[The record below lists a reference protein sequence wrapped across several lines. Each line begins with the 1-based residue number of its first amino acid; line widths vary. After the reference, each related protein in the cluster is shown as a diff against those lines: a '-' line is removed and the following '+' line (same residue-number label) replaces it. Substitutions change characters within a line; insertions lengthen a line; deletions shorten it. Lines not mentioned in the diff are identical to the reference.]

1 MRAACFWLSAMFG
14 AALLASGASRTEY
27 LNRLPLRFE
36 ENRARDRH
44 ADTRYIARAGGFIL
58 TLAPSSNYLSWTDPV
73 KKATIE
79 VRTQLV
85 GADQNARLEPKDP
98 LPGVASYFIGS
109 GSEWRAG
116 VPGFGR
122 ILHRGVYPGIDLMF
136 HGEEHRLEYDFL
148 LTPGANPA
156 LIRLE
161 LTGQRSLRVEDS
173 GDLVISTDA
182 GEIRWKK
189 PDIYQEFNGTR
200 KSVAG
205 GFRVLDQRLVTFDV
219 GSYDTARQLVID
231 PTLAYSTYLGA
242 AQNEGGRGIGVDGA
256 GNVYIVGNSNS
267 TNLPTVSAVQ
277 ANFGGQNAN
286 YVNGDAFIAKF
297 SATGALVYLTY
308 LGGSGDD
315 AASAVAVDSSGN
327 AYITGMTNSP
337 NFPLANPYQAQ
348 FGGMGG
354 QGYVRTG
361 DAFVAKLN
369 PAGTKL
375 LYSTY
380 LGGTRDDIGLA
391 IAIDNSGN
399 AYVAGATASMNF
411 PTTPNAYQSFL
422 RGVGGEPLH
431 ETGFSTWDP
440 GDAFVAKLDPTGS
453 QLLYSTYLGG
463 TNDDAAFSIAL
474 DSSNNVY
481 IGGWTVSYDF
491 PTTSGA
497 SQRTFGGI
505 ETQNKGLNF
514 GDGFVAK
521 LNIAAA
527 QLVYSTY
534 FGGNGDDCINSIAVD
549 GTGSVYMTGST
560 SSMHLQTTA
569 NAFQPL
575 YSGYSIRPVLI
586 SQLLGDAFVA
596 KLNPAGSALAYLT
609 YLGGREND
617 SGTAIAV
624 DSGGNAYVTGF
635 TDSSNFPIIGAAL
648 QTKFGGDGNISQR
661 LNYGD
666 AFLAIVNP
674 TGTALQY
681 SSFFGGSSDDLA
693 AGLCLDAADNVYIT
707 GETVSSNLTT
717 TSNAAQ
723 KTYAGKGLNGGFAFE
738 RGDVFYAKFT
748 GFSNSNPPQIT
759 KVANAEGEALTIAP
773 NTWVEVKGAGLSAT
787 SRTWQTSDFVGNLLP
802 TELDGVSV
810 TFNGEKAFVYY
821 ISASQINVLTPPD
834 LPSGTLQVV
843 VNSTNGASASY
854 PATSQ
859 PQSPSL
865 FILGSGPYVLATH
878 LNNVGSCIST
888 AAYCLVGPTSL
899 YPGQS
904 TPAMGGETIVLY
916 ANGFG
921 SVTPPVI
928 SGSLNQNGTLPTTPR
943 VIIANN
949 PATVTFA
956 GLVSPGL
963 YQLNIVVPS
972 GTPAGDD
979 YIYVTYSGATTPT
992 QAYFLTAQ

>member
-1 MRAACFWLSAMFG
+1 MLG
-14 AALLASGASRTEY
+14 AALLTSAASRTDY

-36 ENRARDRH
+36 ENLARDRH
-44 ADTRYIARAGGFIL
+44 PDARYIARAGSFVL

-73 KKATIE
+73 KKNTME
-79 VRTQLV
+79 VRTRLV
-85 GADQNARLEPKDP
+85 GADRHARLEPEEL
-98 LPGVASYFIGS
+98 LPGVASYFMGT

-122 ILHRGVYPGIDLMF
+122 ILQRGVYPGIDLVF

-148 LTPGANPA
+148 LSPGADPA
-156 LIRLE
+156 VIRLE
-161 LTGQRSLRVEDS
+161 LTGHRGLRVEDS
-173 GDLVISTDA
+173 GDLVVLTDG

-189 PDIYQEFNGTR
+189 PEIYQELNGVR
-200 KSVAG
+200 NSVVG
-205 GFRVLDQRLVTFDV
+205 GFRVLDGRLVTFNV
-219 GSYDTARQLVID
+219 GSYNPARELVID

-242 AQNEGGRGIGVDGA
+242 AQNECGRGIGVDGA
-256 GNVYIVGNSNS
+256 GNVYIAGNTNS

-286 YVNGDAFIAKF
+286 FVNGDAFVAKF
-297 SATGALVYLTY
+297 SASGALVYLTY

-315 AASAVAVDSSGN
+315 AATAIAVDSSGN
-327 AYITGMTNSP
+327 AYLTGMTNSS
-337 NFPLANPYQAQ
+337 NFPLANPFQPQY
-348 FGGMGG
+348 GGSGG

-380 LGGTRDDIGLA
+380 LGGTRDDIGMA

-411 PTTPNAYQSFL
+411 PITSNAYQTFL

-431 ETGFSTWDP
+431 ESGFTSWDP

-463 TNDDAAFSIAL
+463 TNDDVALSIGL

-481 IGGWTVSYDF
+481 IGGYTVSYDF

-497 SQRTFGGI
+497 FQRIFGGI
-505 ETQNKGLNF
+505 EMQNKGLNF
-514 GDGFVAK
+514 GDGFVVK
-521 LNIAAA
+521 LNIGTA

-534 FGGNGDDCINSIAVD
+534 FGGNGDDSINSIAVD

-575 YSGYSIRPVLI
+575 YSGYSIRPTLI

-596 KLNPAGSALAYLT
+596 KLNPAGSALTYLT
-609 YLGGREND
+609 YLGGSQND
-617 SGTAIAV
+617 AGQAIAV

-648 QTKFGGDGNISQR
+648 QPKFGGDGNIQQR
-661 LNYGD
+661 LNFGD
-666 AFLAIVNP
+666 AFVAIVNAA
-674 TGTALQY
+674 GTALQY
-681 SSFFGGSSDDLA
+681 SSFFGGSLDDLA

-707 GETVSSNLTT
+707 GETVSSNFTI

-723 KTYAGKGLNGGFAFE
+723 KTYAGKGLNGGFSFE

-773 NTWVEVKGAGLSAT
+773 NTWVEVKGSALSAT
-787 SRTWQTSDFVGNLLP
+787 SRTWQSSDFVGNQLP
-802 TELDGVSV
+802 TSLDGVSV
-810 TFNGEKAFVYY
+810 SFNGENAFVYY

-843 VNSTNGASASY
+843 VNNANGGSASF

-859 PQSPSL
+859 TLSPSL
-865 FILGSGPYVLATH
+865 FIVGSGPYILATH
-878 LNNVGSCIST
+878 LNNVGSCLST
-888 AAYCLVGPTSL
+888 AAYCLVGPPSL

-921 SVTPPVI
+921 AVTPPVI
-928 SGSLNQNGTLPTTPR
+928 KGSLTQNGALSSTPR
-943 VIIANN
+943 VLIANN
-949 PATVTFA
+949 PATVSFA

-963 YQLNIVVPS
+963 YQFNVVVPP
-972 GTPAGDD
+972 GTFPGDD
-979 YIYVTYSGATTPT
+979 YIYVTYGGASTPT
-992 QAYFLTAQ
+992 QLYFLTVQ

>member
-1 MRAACFWLSAMFG
+1 MRAACFRWSAMLG
-14 AALLASGASRTEY
+14 AALLASGASRMDY

-36 ENRARDRH
+36 ENMARDRH
-44 ADTRYIARAGGFIL
+44 SDARYIARAGSFIL

-73 KKATIE
+73 SKTPME
-79 VRTQLV
+79 VNTRLV

-98 LPGVASYFIGS
+98 FPGVANYFLGS

-116 VPGFGR
+116 VSGFGR
-122 ILHRGVYPGIDLMF
+122 ILHRGIYPGIDLVF

-148 LTPGANPA
+148 LAPGTNPA

-173 GDLVISTDA
+173 GDLVVSTDA

-189 PDIYQEFNGTR
+189 PEIYQVFNGIR

-205 GFRVLDQRLVTFDV
+205 GFRVVNRLVTFDV
-219 GSYDTARQLVID
+219 GAYDSVRELVID

-256 GNVYIVGNSNS
+256 GNVYIAGNTNS

-286 YVNGDAFIAKF
+286 YVNGDAFVAKF
-297 SATGALVYLTY
+297 SASGALVYLTY

-315 AASAVAVDSSGN
+315 AATAIAVDSSGN
-327 AYITGMTNSP
+327 SYITGMTNSP
-337 NFPLANPYQAQ
+337 NFPLANPFQGQ

-354 QGYVRTG
+354 QGYIRTG

-380 LGGTRDDIGLA
+380 LGGTRDDAGMA
-391 IAIDNSGN
+391 IAIDNAGN

-411 PTTPNAYQSFL
+411 PLTPNAYQTYL

-431 ETGFSTWDP
+431 QSGFTTWDP
-440 GDAFVAKLDPTGS
+440 GDVFVVKLDPTGS

-463 TNDDAAFSIAL
+463 TNDDVAFSIAL

-491 PTTSGA
+491 PTTAGA
-497 SQRTFGGI
+497 YQRIFGGV
-505 ETQNKGLNF
+505 EMQNKGLNF
-514 GDGFVAK
+514 GDGFVVK
-521 LNIAAA
+521 LNTGTG

-534 FGGNGDDCINSIAVD
+534 FGGNGDDAINSIAVD

-560 SSMHLQTTA
+560 SSMHLQTSA

-596 KLNPAGSALAYLT
+596 KLNPAGSALTYLT
-609 YLGGREND
+609 YLGGNKND
-617 SGTAIAV
+617 AAEAIAV

-648 QTKFGGDGNISQR
+648 QTKFGGDGSISQR
-661 LNYGD
+661 LNLGD

-674 TGTALQY
+674 TGTSLLY
-681 SSFFGGSSDDLA
+681 SSFFGGSADDAA
-693 AGLCLDAADNVYIT
+693 AGICLDAADNVYIT

-723 KTYAGKGLNGGFAFE
+723 RTFGGKGLNGGFAFE
-738 RGDVFYAKFT
+738 RGDAFYAKFT
-748 GFSNSNPPQIT
+748 GFANSNPPQIT
-759 KVANAEGEALTIAP
+759 KVANAEGEGLTIAP
-773 NTWVEVKGAGLSAT
+773 NTWVEVKGAALSAT
-787 SRTWQTSDFVGNLLP
+787 SRTWQTSDFVGNQLP

-821 ISASQINVLTPPD
+821 ISSSQINVLTPPD

-843 VNSTNGASASY
+843 VNNANGGSAAY

-859 PQSPSL
+859 TLSPSL
-865 FILGSGPYVLATH
+865 FIVGSGPYVLATH
-878 LNNVGSCIST
+878 LNNIGNCVST
-888 AAYCLVGPTSL
+888 ASFCLVGPASL

-921 SVTPPVI
+921 AVTPPVI
-928 SGSLNQNGTLPTTPR
+928 SGSLTQVGTLPSMPR

-956 GLVSPGL
+956 GVVSPGL
-963 YQLNIVVPS
+963 YQLNIVVPA

-979 YIYVTYSGATTPT
+979 YIYVTYAGATTPT

>member
-1 MRAACFWLSAMFG
+1 MRAAFWGVIAMLG
-14 AALLASGASRTEY
+14 AAPLASGASRTEY

-36 ENRARDRH
+36 ENLARDRH
-44 ADTRYIARAGGFIL
+44 ADTRYIARTGSFVL
-58 TLAPSSNYLSWTDPV
+58 SLAPTCNYLRWTDLV
-73 KKATIE
+73 NKTTTDLGT
-79 VRTQLV
+79 RLV
-85 GADQNARLEPKDP
+85 GADPLARLEPEDP

-122 ILHRGVYPGIDLMF
+122 IIHHGVYPGIDLVF

-148 LTPGANPA
+148 LSPGANPA
-156 LIRLE
+156 LIRLD
-161 LTGQRSLRVEDS
+161 LTGHRSLRVDDS
-173 GDLVISTDA
+173 GDLVVSTEG

-189 PDIYQEFNGTR
+189 PDMYQEFNGVR
-200 KSVAG
+200 KSVTG
-205 GFRVLDQRLVTFDV
+205 GFHVTGGNLVTFNIA
-219 GSYDTARQLVID
+219 SYDPARELVID
-231 PTLAYSTYLGA
+231 PTLSYSTYLGA
-242 AQNEGGRGIGVDGA
+242 AQNEAGRGIGVDGA
-256 GNVYIVGNSNS
+256 GNVYIAGNSNS

-277 ANFGGQNAN
+277 PNFGGENAN

-297 SATGALVYLTY
+297 SASGALVYLTY
-308 LGGSGDD
+308 LGGGGDD
-315 AASAVAVDSSGN
+315 AATAIAVDSSGN
-327 AYITGMTNSP
+327 AYITGMTNSS
-337 NFPLANPYQAQ
+337 NFPLANPFQAQ
-348 FGGMGG
+348 YGGSGG
-354 QGYVRTG
+354 LGYVRTG
-361 DAFVAKLN
+361 DAFVAKLS
-369 PAGTKL
+369 PAGTRL

-380 LGGTRDDIGLA
+380 LGGTRDDIGMA
-391 IAIDNSGN
+391 IAIDSSGN

-411 PTTPNAYQSFL
+411 PITSNAYQSFL
-422 RGVGGEPLH
+422 RGYGGEPLH
-431 ETGFSTWDP
+431 QSGFTSWDP

-463 TNDDAAFSIAL
+463 TNDDVALSIAL
-474 DSSNNVY
+474 DTSNNVY
-481 IGGWTVSYDF
+481 IGGYTISYDF

-497 SQRTFGGI
+497 YQRTFGGI
-505 ETQNKGLNF
+505 EMQDKGLNF

-521 LNIAAA
+521 LNIGTA

-534 FGGNGDDCINSIAVD
+534 FGGNGDDSINSIAVD

-575 YSGYSIRPVLI
+575 YSGYSILPVLI

-596 KLNPAGSALAYLT
+596 KLNPAGSALTYLT
-609 YLGGREND
+609 YLGGKEND
-617 SGTAIAV
+617 AAQAIAI

-635 TDSSNFPIIGAAL
+635 TDSPNFPIIGAAL
-648 QTKFGGDGNISQR
+648 QTKFGGDGNIQLR
-661 LNYGD
+661 LNFGD

-674 TGTALQY
+674 TGTALLY
-681 SSFFGGSSDDLA
+681 SSFFGGSFDDA
-693 AGLCLDAADNVYIT
+693 AFGLCLDTSDNVYIT

-723 KTYAGKGLNGGFAFE
+723 KTYAGKGLNGGFSFE
-738 RGDVFYAKFT
+738 RGDIFYANFT

-759 KVANAEGEALTIAP
+759 KVANAEGEAPTIAP
-773 NTWVEVKGAGLSAT
+773 NTWVEVKGSALSAT
-787 SRTWQTSDFVGNLLP
+787 SRTWQASDFVGNQLP
-802 TELDGVSV
+802 TALDGVSV

-834 LPSGTLQVV
+834 LPSGTLEVA
-843 VNSTNGASASY
+843 VNNANGSSAAF
-854 PATSQ
+854 PVTSQ
-859 PQSPSL
+859 TLSPSL
-865 FILGSGPYVLATH
+865 FIVGSGPYVLATH
-878 LNNVGSCIST
+878 LSNVGSCLAT
-888 AAYCLVGPTSL
+888 AAYCLVGPASL

-921 SVTPPVI
+921 AVTPPVV
-928 SGSLNQNGTLPTTPR
+928 SGSLTQNGTLPSMPR

-963 YQLNIVVPS
+963 YQFNIVVPA
-972 GTPAGDD
+972 GPPPGDD
-979 YIYVTYSGATTPT
+979 YIYVTYGGASTPT
-992 QAYFLTAQ
+992 QSYFLTAQ